1 MTPARSSPP
10 PSVVALEIA
19 PHTAKVMTAS
29 LAPFQIQQVNAS
41 TQTAQMDDPM
51 VALRTLL
58 EEHPLGSRPVGI
70 LFGRDMFSLRTLEL
84 PSLDPKEIASMLE
97 LQLGKLTP
105 YPRAEM
111 LSAWTTVG
119 VLRDG
124 YTSVLL
130 AVTRKAVIEQVLQ
143 FLKAKGVQPQWV
155 GVSTQGLESW
165 WARQGKTADAPAVS
179 GELTALI
186 DVDGASTD
194 CAILSQGRLLF
205 THSLATG
212 HEQLVSS
219 DQAQLRWVG
228 ELVRLPRVLLHEG
241 VSGKISRSVMTGV
254 TEGLERLA
262 EQLAAQWGVAV
273 ELADPLAP
281 FAVAAAVP
289 PRVAASRVSYAA
301 LAGALALAHPP
312 SIDLLPPEVR
322 VSQALQVRSKH
333 LARLAVS
340 LTVLLFLGGLLYV
353 ERMLILSH
361 YLGQLRQRLAVLE
374 QGSRQVMEREEA
386 MRSVRAWLDPS
397 QSMLQVFDAVAA
409 SVVPEITITQLSF
422 QEREPVTIHGKAE
435 TMPSAYAFF
444 DRLKQQGAFSN
455 VHARSVAKTRGAN
468 ETGAEFEIVCALR
481 GS

>member
-1 MTPARSSPP
+1 MKNARSTS
-10 PSVVALEIA
+10 SASAVAIEIA
-19 PHTAKVMTAS
+19 PHTAKVMTAFP
-29 LAPFQIQQVNAS
+29 APFQIQQVNAS
-41 TQTAQMDDPM
+41 TQTAQMDDP
-51 VALRTLL
+51 VIVLRTLL
-58 EEHPLGSRPVGI
+58 EEHPLGSRQVGV
-70 LFGRDMFSLRTLEL
+70 LFGREMFSLRTLEL
-84 PSLDPKEIASMLE
+84 PSLNPKEIASMLE

-105 YPRAEM
+105 YPRAEI
-111 LSAWTTVG
+111 LSAWTTIG

-130 AVTRKAVIEQVLQ
+130 AVARKALIEQVLQ
-143 FLKAKGVQPQWV
+143 FLKGKGIQPQWV

-165 WARQGKTADAPAVS
+165 WARRGNTADAPAIS

-205 THSLATG
+205 THSLTVG

-241 VSGKISRSVMTGV
+241 ISGKISRGVITGV

-273 ELADPLAP
+273 EMADPLAP
-281 FAVAAAVP
+281 FACAAAVP
-289 PRVAASRVSYAA
+289 PRVQATRVSYAA
-301 LAGALALAHPP
+301 LAGVSASGQAP
-312 SIDLLPPEVR
+312 SIDLLPPEMR
-322 VSQALQVRSKH
+322 ISQALQVRSKH
-333 LARLAVS
+333 LTRLAVS
-340 LTVLLFLGGLLYV
+340 LTILLFLGGILYV
-353 ERMLILSH
+353 ERMLILSQ
-361 YLGQLRQRLAVLE
+361 YLGQLRQRLTVLE
-374 QGSRQVMEREEA
+374 QTSRQVMERQEA
-386 MRSVRAWLDPS
+386 MRSVRGWLDPLHG
-397 QSMLQVFDAVAA
+397 MLQAFDAVAA

-422 QEREPVTIHGKAE
+422 QAHEPVTIRGKAE

-455 VHARSVAKTRGAN
+455 VHPRSVAKTRGAA
-468 ETGAEFEIVCALR
+468 ETGAEFEIICTLA

>member
-1 MTPARSSPP
+1 MKTARSKTP
-10 PSVVALEIA
+10 PSAVALEIA
-19 PHTAKVMTAS
+19 PHTAKIMTAA
-29 LAPFQIQQVNAS
+29 LVPFHIQQVNAS
-41 TQTAQMDDPM
+41 TQTAQMDDP
-51 VALRTLL
+51 VSALRTLL
-58 EEHPLGSRPVGI
+58 EGQPLGSRQVGI
-70 LFGRDMFSLRTLEL
+70 LFGREMFSLRTLEL

-105 YPRAEM
+105 YPRAEI
-111 LSAWTTVG
+111 LSAWTTIG

-130 AVTRKAVIEQVLQ
+130 AVTRKALIEQVLQ

-165 WARQGKTADAPAVS
+165 WALRRETAAAPAVF

-194 CAILSQGRLLF
+194 CTILSQGRLLF
-205 THSLATG
+205 THSLTLG
-212 HEQLVSS
+212 HEHLVSS

-241 VSGKISRSVMTGV
+241 ISGKISRGVMTGV
-254 TEGLERLA
+254 TEGLDRLA
-262 EQLAAQWGVAV
+262 EQLTSQWGVSV

-281 FAVAAAVP
+281 FAAAAAVP
-289 PRVAASRVSYAA
+289 QRVQATRVSYAA
-301 LAGALALAHPP
+301 LAGVLASAHPP

-340 LTVLLFLGGLLYV
+340 VTILLFLAGILYV

-374 QGSRQVMEREEA
+374 QTSHEVMERQEA

-397 QSMLQVFDAVAA
+397 QSMLQVFDAVSA

-422 QEREPVTIHGKAE
+422 QEREPVTIRGKAE

-444 DRLKQQGAFSN
+444 DRLKQEGTFGN

-468 ETGAEFEIVCALR
+468 ETGAEFEIVCTLA